1 MLTNSSKKI
10 SSYIIFE
17 TQSTFVPLR
26 LISNNILIAFETLH
40 HMKNKWRGKTRS
52 ITLKL
57 DISKAYD
64 RVI

>member
-10 SSYIIFE
+10 SSYIIFK

-40 HMKNKWRGKTRS
+40 RMKSKCRGKTGS
-52 ITLKL
+52 MTLKL
-57 DISKAYD
+57 DMSKTYD
-64 RVI
+64 EVV